1 MKTIGFIGLGIM
13 GESMCERIM
22 AAGYPVIAFD
32 VDRDRVTAMEKKSAR
47 AAESLADVASATETI
62 ITMVPAS
69 EHVEAIVKN
78 ILPHIKKGSLLV
90 EMSTISPAVSKHCA
104 DLIAKR
110 GSRMIDAPVI
120 KSKAAAISG
129 DLGILVGGKRADF
142 EAALPI
148 LQCMGKNIIHMGP
161 NGTGLAMKICHNLL
175 VAEIQNGVNEM
186 LVLANQCGL
195 VFDDV
200 IAAIK
205 AGGGQNFYLDTKAAS
220 IKDRDFAPKFPF
232 EHMHK
237 DLGIA
242 KDLCSSIG
250 LKLPGA
256 KLVRSIYKKGIKR
269 ALGRKDFSAAYE
281 IVESQSR

>member
-13 GESMCERIM
+13 GESMCERII

-32 VDRDRVTAMEKKSAR
+32 VDRERVVTMEKKGAKG
-47 AAESLADVASATETI
+47 AASLAEVASAAGTI
-62 ITMVPAS
+62 ITMVPES
-69 EHVEAIVKN
+69 KHVETIVKD
-78 ILPHIKKGSLLV
+78 ILPHLIKGSLLV
-90 EMSTISPAVSKHCA
+90 EMSTISPAVSKQCA
-104 DLIAKR
+104 GLISRR
-110 GSRMIDAPVI
+110 GSRMIDAPVV

-129 DLGILVGGKRADF
+129 DLGILVGGNQTDF

-161 NGTGLAMKICHNLL
+161 NGAGLAMKICHNLL

-220 IKDRDFAPKFPF
+220 IKERDFAAKFPF

-237 DLGIA
+237 DLGLA
-242 KDLCSSIG
+242 KDLCSEVG

-281 IVESQSR
+281 IVESESR